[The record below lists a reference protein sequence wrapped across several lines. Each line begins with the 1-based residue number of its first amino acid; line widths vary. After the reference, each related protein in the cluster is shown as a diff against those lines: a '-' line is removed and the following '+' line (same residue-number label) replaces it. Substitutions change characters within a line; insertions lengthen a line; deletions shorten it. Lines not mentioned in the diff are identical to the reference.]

1 MDKEV
6 LIENYLNEA
15 ADLAKKIEK
24 EEKLLFIISMLRL
37 ITFAGGL
44 VVIYLSFDLSKYLGL
59 AVLVLL
65 TSFFLFLLKYHA
77 LHSANKDF
85 LENLK
90 LLNTNEASA
99 LKGDFSMFYEGNV
112 FIEKDHDFTYDSDIF
127 GPSSL
132 YQYLCR
138 TCTGYGSKVLAGWLS
153 DPYSVVSELKERQ
166 VAIKELSEKDHWRK
180 KFLATGMKNNLDRSH
195 IEGLSRWLSEEST
208 EKKSLYRKIIIWLLP
223 VCNVLSLGLVIVG
236 LLNYIVFIFFF
247 FLSLFIVGMDLR
259 KTSAIHQDLSG
270 RFSFLGSLG
279 DLLELINNESFEAP
293 LINSMKKG
301 VLADE
306 KSAVIALREL
316 GGIIRAFDSRLNII
330 VGFVLNGLFL
340 WDQHCKRRLEKWKKT
355 YREQFPLWLDMV
367 GQIDAFIS
375 LGNFSYN
382 NRDYTFPIISSD
394 RKYLFRAVQSGH
406 PLIKGEDRVCND
418 FTLDMKGR
426 ICIVTGANMAG
437 KSTFLRSLAINFILA
452 MTGAPVCAE
461 ELEFLPVKLFTSM
474 RTTDSLSSNESYFYA
489 ELKRLRILKEKLQ
502 EDKNVFFFLDE
513 ILKGT
518 NSEDK
523 SLGSKIFI
531 DKLIELGGSGLIA
544 THDLSLGALEV
555 KYPDR
560 IINKCIEVEIDGE
573 IIHFDYILRDGV
585 ASKKNAV
592 LLMKQMGILD

>member
-544 THDLSLGALEV
+544 THDLSLGALEA

>member
-153 DPYSVVSELKERQ
+153 DPYYVVSELEERQ

-223 VCNVLSLGLVIVG
+223 VCNVLSLGLVIAG

-367 GQIDAFIS
+367 GQIDAYIS
-375 LGNFSYN
+375 LGNFRYN

-394 RKYLFRAVQSGH
+394 RKYIFRAVQSGH

-489 ELKRLRILKEKLQ
+489 ELKRLRILKEKMQ
-502 EDKNVFFFLDE
+502 EGKNVFFFLDE

-544 THDLSLGALEV
+544 THDLSLGALEA

>member
-6 LIENYLNEA
+6 LIEEYLNEA
-15 ADLAKKIEK
+15 ADLTKKIKK
-24 EEKLLFIISMLRL
+24 EEKLLFIISLLRL

-44 VVIYLSFDLSKYLGL
+44 VIIYLSFDLSKYLGL
-59 AVLVLL
+59 AVIVFF
-65 TSFFLFLLKYHA
+65 TTFFLFLLKYHA
-77 LHSANKDF
+77 FHSTNKVF

-90 LLNTNEASA
+90 LLNTNEATA
-99 LKGDFSMFYEGNV
+99 LKGDFSMFSEGNEFV
-112 FIEKDHDFTYDSDIF
+112 EKDHDFTYDSDVF

-138 TCTGYGSKVLAGWLS
+138 TCTGYGSEVLAGWLS
-153 DPYSVVSELKERQ
+153 EPCSVASTLEERQ
-166 VAIKELSEKDHWRK
+166 EAIKELSGKDHWRK
-180 KFLATGMKNNLDRSH
+180 KFLATGMNNSLDHSH
-195 IEGLSRWLSEEST
+195 IERLARWLTEEST
-208 EKKSLYRKIIIWLLP
+208 EKKSLYRKVLIWILP
-223 VCNVLSLGLVIVG
+223 VCNLLSLGLVIAG
-236 LLNYIVFIFFF
+236 LLNYSLFLFFF

-259 KTSAIHQDLSG
+259 KISAIHEDLSG
-270 RFSFLGSLG
+270 RFRFLGSLG
-279 DLLELINNESFEAP
+279 NLLELINNEPFEAP

-382 NRDYTFPIISSD
+382 NRDYTFPFISAD
-394 RKYLFRAVQSGH
+394 RKYLFRAVRSGH
-406 PLIKGEDRVCND
+406 PLIKGENRVCND
-418 FTLDMKGR
+418 FTLDRQGR

-437 KSTFLRSLAINFILA
+437 KSTFLRSVAINCILA

-461 ELEFLPVKLFTSM
+461 ELEFLPVRLFTSM

-489 ELKRLRILKEKLQ
+489 ELKKLRILKEKLQ
-502 EDKNVFFFLDE
+502 KGENVFFLLDE

-523 SLGSKIFI
+523 SQGSKIFI

-544 THDLSLGALEV
+544 THDLSLGALEA

-573 IIHFDYILRDGV
+573 IIHFDYILRDGI